1 MLGWVELHGLR
12 CQGRHGVYPE
22 EQASPRLFLVDLAVR
37 TEIGTAARS
46 DDLSDTLDLAGLAE
60 TVREVIG
67 GPSRRLLES
76 LTLHVATAILQRF
89 DAAQEV
95 HLRVRK
101 PDPPGIEAAEES
113 VAVEV
118 SRAMLAD

>member
-1 MLGWVELHGLR
+1 MGLR
-12 CQGRHGVYPE
+12 CQGRHGAYPG

-37 TEIGTAARS
+37 TDIGKAAQS
-46 DDLSDTLDLAGLAE
+46 DDLSDALDLAGLAE

-67 GPSRRLLES
+67 GPSRALLES
-76 LTLHVATAILQRF
+76 LAVSAATAVLQRF
-89 DAAQEV
+89 AQALEV
-95 HLRVRK
+95 RLRVRK